1 VAVIGPDPEHQH
13 LPAIQPG
20 LDITVLEHQ
29 VPGTQQLL
37 P

>member
-1 VAVIGPDPEHQH
+1 VAVIWPDPEHQH

-29 VPGTQQLL
+29 VLDTQQLL